1 MNSEFREIEIMRHAE
16 SLEDVDKTAYERV
29 SDEEM
34 PLTEGGRAQAYK
46 FGQVL
51 SKKLVEKGAQINII
65 LSPSKR
71 VLETAK
77 IIVSTLPKSVR
88 WSLKTE
94 DLIVKQNW
102 GDVTVKNRKQIEK
115 ERYETGVLRYQF
127 PNGENGAQMLQRFKT
142 FTDKLLVKIAEESNK
157 ITLLITHGFE
167 MRVLLKCLL
176 QWTEDYFESLAHP
189 LNCES
194 KKVLITDT
202 GTPRLID
209 EMRQYDPVMM
219 ENFIRRIK

>member
-1 MNSEFREIEIMRHAE
+1 MRHAE
-16 SLEDVDKTAYERV
+16 SLEDIDKTAYERM
-29 SDEEM
+29 SDEKM
-34 PLTEGGRAQAYK
+34 PLTENGKAQAYK

-51 SKKLVEKGAQINII
+51 GNELIKKGAKINII
-65 LSPSKR
+65 LSPSER
-71 VLETAK
+71 VLETAR
-77 IIVSTLPKSVR
+77 IIISALPKRVR

-102 GDVTVKNRKQIEK
+102 GDVTIKNRKRIER

-127 PNGENGAQMLQRFKT
+127 PDGENGVQMLQRFKT
-142 FTDKLLVKIAEESNK
+142 FTDNLLAEIAKESNK
-157 ITLLITHGFE
+157 VTLLITHGFE

-189 LNCES
+189 FNCES
-194 KKVLITDT
+194 KRVLISDT

-209 EMRQYDPVMM
+209 EMRQYDPRVMK
-219 ENFIRRIK
+219 NFIWRIK